1 MSASGPLLIVL
12 LLMVAIFAC
21 LSQIYRVSTKMQLL
35 SLCVF
40 IGSAHIPAELCLL
53 VSPFTRPSFPIFRW
67 GAHVREGRG
76 GSGDDTNN
84 ILFSHQT
91 LLPPSPLTPPIN
103 CREGSVPPWI
113 IERGL
118 YYPWCHA
125 RLAITM
131 LTNPFWLTFLMIR
144 VIPDPSIAAEI
155 APPYFTGLTKA
166 RELHGSRSILPSLDS
181 GTVKNLLVNF
191 DPIVIYIAN
200 PTF

>member
-76 GSGDDTNN
+76 RSGDDTNN

-103 CREGSVPPWI
+103 CREGSVPRETSNYHAHPSFLAYI
-113 IERGL
+113 FDAKCLEVRQEVL
-118 YYPWCHA
+118 Y
-125 RLAITM
+125 
-131 LTNPFWLTFLMIR
+131 F
-144 VIPDPSIAAEI
+144 
-155 APPYFTGLTKA
+155 
-166 RELHGSRSILPSLDS
+166 SILSY
-181 GTVKNLLVNF
+181 N
-191 DPIVIYIAN
+191 
-200 PTF
+200 